1 MANTADITLLLRRLC
16 TPSGV
21 AFAVQPIDE
30 PSANRCVNDDIT
42 QHLSIM
48 ELGVLS
54 TIRSDRR
61 RAEFC
66 AGRLAAKQA
75 VAGQPFGIPERLIE
89 IGRSAAGAPLLRLKS
104 SPDESP
110 TKGGLPFISITHTSR
125 FAVAVAANRPIGVDL
140 ELEQSRPDALIRYF
154 FSERE
159 AVIVRALD
167 PVRRTVAINQL
178 WSRKEAACKVRGW
191 GSTLKFRE
199 LDCTRDLIC
208 INGTPI
214 RLSSSSHPGFAATVA
229 CELQE

>member
-1 MANTADITLLLRRLC
+1 MLLWRLC
-16 TPSGV
+16 APSGV
-21 AFAVQPIDE
+21 AFAVQPINE
-30 PSANRCVNDDIT
+30 PIANRCADDEMT
-42 QHLSIM
+42 QHLSVM
-48 ELGVLS
+48 ELGLLS
-54 TIRSDRR
+54 TIRSNRR

-66 AGRLAAKQA
+66 TGRLAAKQA
-75 VAGQPFGIPERLIE
+75 LAGQPFGIPERLIE
-89 IGRSAAGAPLLRLKS
+89 IGRSAAGAPRLHLKGS
-104 SPDESP
+104 SDESP
-110 TKGGLPFISITHTSR
+110 SKGGLPFISITHTSR

-154 FSERE
+154 FSDRE

-167 PVRRTVAINQL
+167 PARRTVAINQL

-199 LDCTRDLIC
+199 LDCTRDLIR